1 MSRAKHSSIY
11 WEDVKDTGETVI
23 GTATVS
29 KEEIIEYS
37 SRYDPHD
44 FHIDEDAARHT
55 HYGGIIAS
63 GFHTCSLVTR
73 VMCDAYLLESA
84 NLGSPG
90 IDELRWP
97 NPVRPGDVLTVKR
110 TVLESRPTSKPDR
123 GLLKFLISAENQKG
137 ETVLTMKLVNIF
149 KRRGQS
155 YDGAPPRG
163 GAEGDDDS
171 AAGPARPAG

>member
-1 MSRAKHSSIY
+1 MAKHSSIF
-11 WEDVKDTGETVI
+11 WEDIIDTGETVL
-23 GTATVS
+23 GTTTVS
-29 KEEIIEYS
+29 KDEIIEYS

-44 FHIDEDAARHT
+44 FHVDEEAARKTIH
-55 HYGGIIAS
+55 GGLIAS

-123 GLLKFLISAENQKG
+123 GLVKFLILAENQRG
-137 ETVLTMKLVNIF
+137 EPVLTMRLVNIF
-149 KRRGQS
+149 QRRGKQ
-155 YDGAPPRG
+155 P
-163 GAEGDDDS
+163 
-171 AAGPARPAG
+171 AA